1 MKNNIHNSIN
11 SFVPLKFSKK
21 KVKKMKNQPKTP
33 DILKPQS
40 TFSADLNVNNQ
51 HHPTP
56 RVK

>member
-1 MKNNIHNSIN
+1 
-11 SFVPLKFSKK
+11 
-21 KVKKMKNQPKTP
+21 MKNQPKTP

-56 RVK
+56 RVKWKI